1 VKASLSWGGGW
12 GRKHL
17 NLLSPTLYLFYSNKG
32 FIMCKYA
39 LASSVALMRFVHF
52 GLIFLI
58 RQSANYTDHGSA
70 VFLHASNPLIQILPS
85 CHFILSALDGRR
97 GIIQ

>member
-1 VKASLSWGGGW
+1 MKASLSWGGGW
-12 GRKHL
+12 GRKPL

-58 RQSANYTDHGSA
+58 RQSANHRSWVCSVSSRLQSFNPDSA
-70 VFLHASNPLIQILPS
+70 
-85 CHFILSALDGRR
+85 
-97 GIIQ
+97 